1 MRHLLLLLSGLL
13 VLSCG
18 VADDRV
24 RIEGSFSHIKQAE
37 FYLYS
42 EDGTTEGLDTL
53 RIEDGKFSY
62 ERPLQKKTILTLLF
76 PNFSELHLIAEP
88 GAVIKVEGD
97 AGQLAET
104 DISGTEENEALTKFR
119 LQNLKKSDTEVRMA
133 ANQFIRDHAATH
145 AAIALFRQYFAK
157 AENPDPAV
165 TLSLLDALKKAQ
177 PADLMLKSMDTRLRP
192 VLQNTSGKPL
202 PDFTAPTLRSGTVSK
217 ADFSGRPLLIVFFA
231 AWNNEGRAMMD
242 EVRKLRRAY
251 GKRLGLMLVS
261 LDVEESRCKKY
272 VESDSL
278 LSVPVVFEGKAFS
291 SPLAQKLGVRYV
303 PGNLLVN
310 PAGHILARDLSA
322 EELHNRVANLMN

>member
-1 MRHLLLLLSGLL
+1 MRHFLLSLSSLL
-13 VLSCG
+13 MLSCG
-18 VADDRV
+18 VSDDRV
-24 RIEGSFSHIKQAE
+24 RIEGNFSHIKQAE
-37 FYLYS
+37 FYIYC
-42 EDGTTEGLDTL
+42 EDGTAEGIDTL

-62 ERPLQKKTILTLLF
+62 ERPLQKKAILTLLF
-76 PNFSELHLIAEP
+76 PNFSELCLVAEP
-88 GAVIKVEGD
+88 GAAIKIEGD
-97 AGQLAET
+97 AGQLAAT
-104 DISGTEENEALTKFR
+104 DISGTEENEMLTKFR
-119 LQNLKKSDTEVRMA
+119 LQNLKKTDTETRMA
-133 ANQFIRDHAATH
+133 ANQFIRDHAATQ

-177 PADLMLKSMDTRLRP
+177 PADMALKNMDTRLRP
-192 VLQNTSGKPL
+192 VLQNSSGKPL
-202 PDFTAPTLRSGTVSK
+202 PDFTAPTLQSGTVSK
-217 ADFSGRPLLIVFFA
+217 AGYSGRPLLIVFFA

-261 LDVEESRCKKY
+261 LDVEESRCRKY
-272 VESDSL
+272 VEADSL
-278 LSVPVVFEGKAFS
+278 LSVPTVFDGKAFA
-291 SPLAQKLGVRYV
+291 SPLVTRLGVRYV